1 MEESSMISQ
10 INTKDMAALRAR
22 HQAKSLHAKPHASE
36 AQIAKVAEEFE
47 SVFLSQML
55 KHMFDGVE
63 TDELT
68 GGGHGEDT
76 YRSLMV
82 DEYSKMIAKT
92 GGIGVAD
99 HVKAEMIRMQEVG
112 GQVPQMTLPAGQ

>member
-1 MEESSMISQ
+1 MISQ
-10 INTKDMAALRAR
+10 INTKDMATLRAQ
-22 HQAKSLHAKPHASE
+22 HQAKSLRARPHASE

-55 KHMFDGVE
+55 QHMFDGVE

-82 DEYSKMIAKT
+82 DEYAKMITKT